1 MMKKVIHNE
10 ISAPTGAWKCYFPAS
25 GYREFT
31 LPIIYFLFDCHK
43 VPISDRQSQSM
54 LILWTDKVIIIKL

>member
-10 ISAPTGAWKCYFPAS
+10 ISAPTGAWKCYFPAG

-43 VPISDRQSQSM
+43 VSRPANTLHVQSY
-54 LILWTDKVIIIKL
+54 

>member
-43 VPISDRQSQSM
+43 VPRPANTLHVQSYYGNKIWQ
-54 LILWTDKVIIIKL
+54 I